1 MKRSHVAA
9 LFLSIGLFGT
19 PVVTHAE
26 ITNTEFGVAYMT
38 CSMGDRLDITLDNN
52 DVEWEISNN
61 EIVGV
66 DEEGVLT
73 VLKEGQ
79 CELVNSVTGF
89 KIKLS
94 SYGKTNESGTME
106 INYNSDTGESGSV
119 VVRDKTVDVQTV
131 EVKSTVTAEET
142 AIPTS
147 FSKVEESVEQEQ
159 TEPVEGVEETS
170 TLEKIVRD
178 VDTMNVVTETSV
190 KAEEKGN
197 YILESTSG
205 ESDIVKV
212 VEPQLN
218 QYMYQGSIGQS
229 TDVFVNNLD
238 VRETYK
244 SSDESIATV
253 DGTGHVELVGS
264 GEATIYVHTENNIKE
279 CKINSLKPTVST
291 EDVMVQK
298 GQTYQITVENNFAQL
313 PVSYEVI
320 SGSGSVSDTGLVSI
334 DDEVVV
340 RTTINN
346 SITYETKISTSTI
359 HDEYWDAMQPAIEEC
374 LGTPYV
380 FGGTTPGE
388 GLDCSAYVSYV
399 YRSVGL
405 LGGRLT
411 AQGLYDTSGRTDNP
425 LPGDMVFFTGTYATS
440 EYITHVGIYAGNGE
454 MYHSG
459 NPNKKV
465 SLNTSYWQSHLVGY
479 GTMISTD
486 MEGPAVGEYYTE
498 ANSVGYSKEEIELIW
513 AVVAQECSTS
523 YDGALAVA
531 TCAMNRADINYG
543 GHGTD
548 ILSQLKAPNQFCYS
562 PSISAPELWQSR
574 LGGNVADF
582 VKQAVNDCIKE
593 GKRNHKFLSFRS
605 NPVGDS
611 SVDIGGNWYFN
622 E

>member
-94 SYGKTNESGTME
+94 SYGKTDESGTME

-147 FSKVEESVEQEQ
+147 FSKVEESVEQDQ
-159 TEPVEGVEETS
+159 TEPVEEVEETS

-178 VDTMNVVTETSV
+178 VDTMNVVTETPV

-238 VRETYK
+238 VQETYK

-264 GEATIYVHTENNIKE
+264 GEATIYVHTENNIRE

-346 SITYETKISTSTI
+346 SITYETKISTSTV

-425 LPGDMVFFTGTYATS
+425 FPGDMVFFTGTYATS

-622 E
+622 A

>member
-38 CSMGDRLDITLDNN
+38 CSMGDRLDITLDNK
-52 DVEWEISNN
+52 DVEWKISNN

-147 FSKVEESVEQEQ
+147 FSKVEESVEQDQ
-159 TEPVEGVEETS
+159 TEPVEEVEETS

-238 VRETYK
+238 VQETYK

-264 GEATIYVHTENNIKE
+264 GEATIYVYTENNIRE

-346 SITYETKISTSTI
+346 SITYETKISTSTV

-411 AQGLYDTSGRTDNP
+411 AQGLYDTSGKTDNP